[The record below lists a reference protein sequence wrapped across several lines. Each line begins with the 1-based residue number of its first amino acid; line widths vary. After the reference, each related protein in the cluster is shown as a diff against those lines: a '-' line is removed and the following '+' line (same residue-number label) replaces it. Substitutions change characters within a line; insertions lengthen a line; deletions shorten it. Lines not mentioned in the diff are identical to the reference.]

1 MPYKDFIEL
10 QKKFN
15 TYGGYPVML
24 ISNDQDVPM
33 FEDYVLK
40 KKDQTYL
47 IKLNPP
53 EDHRENPKIK
63 KNHLLLSA
71 YSEE

>member
-1 MPYKDFIEL
+1 M

-24 ISNDQDVPM
+24 IANDKDIPL
-33 FEDYVLK
+33 FEDYVIK

-53 EDHRENPKIK
+53 EDHR
-63 KNHLLLSA
+63 
-71 YSEE
+71 